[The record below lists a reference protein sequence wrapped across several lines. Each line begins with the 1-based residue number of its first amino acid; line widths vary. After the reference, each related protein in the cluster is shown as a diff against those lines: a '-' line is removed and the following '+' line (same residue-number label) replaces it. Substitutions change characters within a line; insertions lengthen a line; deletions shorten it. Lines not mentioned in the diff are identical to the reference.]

1 MKGHMELWI
10 GKNSLWS
17 DVIPK
22 KPLMLISQR
31 KKIDNLKNSLLLDSP
46 IIFILLI
53 QIQFLLSLNI
63 MEFHHQDAH
72 FLHKSISF

>member
-1 MKGHMELWI
+1 MKGRY
-10 GKNSLWS
+10 GVVDRKNSLWS

-46 IIFILLI
+46 IIFI
-53 QIQFLLSLNI
+53 
-63 MEFHHQDAH
+63 
-72 FLHKSISF
+72 